1 MNDYLVFTLASAFGA
16 MGDLAGHERRGTLPW
31 PGRSAILGLLGAGGG
46 IEQPE
51 STPAQHRDPHRQSM
65 AD

>member
-31 PGRSAILGLLGAGGG
+31 PGRSAILGLLGAALAAWAWIGA
-46 IEQPE
+46 
-51 STPAQHRDPHRQSM
+51 SARARPAK
-65 AD
+65 A